1 VAAVPPV
8 PPSDTFAGWILNGPN
23 VSNYS
28 IVHDQDVK
36 KSGAASARIT
46 CVIGDTG
53 SFGGMMQSIKAASYR
68 GKRVR
73 FSALVRTVDVVGW
86 VGLWMRVDRSS
97 QPSSAFDNM
106 QDRGIR
112 GTTEWTRH
120 DVVLDVADDAESLH
134 YGLLHAGGPGS
145 TWLDGASLE
154 IVDKKIDVTGKN
166 MHPSPSARPMQPSN
180 LDLDG

>member
-1 VAAVPPV
+1 
-8 PPSDTFAGWILNGPN
+8 
-23 VSNYS
+23 
-28 IVHDQDVK
+28 
-36 KSGAASARIT
+36 
-46 CVIGDTG
+46 
-53 SFGGMMQSIKAASYR
+53 
-68 GKRVR
+68 
-73 FSALVRTVDVVGW
+73 
-86 VGLWMRVDRSS
+86 
-97 QPSSAFDNM
+97 M